1 MAGLYQ
7 VQGIVL
13 STQDFREADRIL
25 HILTPN
31 RGKITAIAKGVR
43 KAHSNLRSGTQR
55 LCLARFLLYDGRSMA
70 TVTQCQVEDFFAP
83 LRADLE
89 RLLTACYLAEI
100 ADVSVPAGQA
110 SPEMF
115 GLLRRS
121 LGLLVRENPHLVA
134 RAFEAR
140 AISVLGFAP
149 RVNLCAA
156 CGAPLEE
163 GLIPFA
169 PAAGGALC
177 SRCSRQYGAQYRVSR
192 EALAV
197 WRNLASMGGSHLSR
211 LKLSP
216 RCQRELAE
224 ILPAYLEY
232 YLDRRLKSRILME
245 QIREDAYE
253 YGTRKN

>member
-1 MAGLYQ
+1 

-13 STQDFREADRIL
+13 STWDFRETDRLL
-25 HILTPN
+25 HILTPS

-43 KAHSNLRSGTQR
+43 KAHSSLRSGTQR
-55 LCLARFLLYDGRSMA
+55 LCLARFLLYDGRSIA
-70 TVTQCQVEDFFAP
+70 TVTQCQVEEFFAP
-83 LRADLE
+83 LRSNLE

-100 ADVSVPAGQA
+100 AEVSVPAGQA

-115 GLLRRS
+115 DLLRRS
-121 LGLLVRENPHLVA
+121 LDLLTRENPPMVA

-140 AISVLGFAP
+140 ALRVLGFAP
-149 RVNLCAA
+149 RLEACSA
-156 CGAPLEE
+156 CGGPLAE

-169 PAAGGALC
+169 PGAGGALC
-177 SRCSRQYGAQYRVSR
+177 GRCGSQYGAEYRVSR

-197 WRNLASMGGSHLSR
+197 WRNLASAGGSHLGR
-211 LKLSP
+211 LKISA
-216 RCQRELAE
+216 RCRRELAE

-245 QIREDAYE
+245 QIGEDAYE

>member
-13 STQDFREADRIL
+13 SSQDFREADRIL

-43 KAHSNLRSGTQR
+43 KAKSSLRSGTQR
-55 LCLARFLLYDGRSMA
+55 LCLARFLLYEGRSMA
-70 TVTQCQVEDFFAP
+70 TVTQCQVENFFAP
-83 LRADLE
+83 LRESLE

-100 ADVSVPAGQA
+100 AEVSVPAGQA

-115 GLLRRS
+115 SLLRRS
-121 LGLLVRENPHLVA
+121 LSLLIRENPHLVA

-140 AISVLGFAP
+140 AINVLGFAP
-149 RVNLCAA
+149 RLNLCAA
-156 CGAPLEE
+156 CGAPLEQ

-177 SRCSRQYGAQYRVSR
+177 GRCSRRYGPEYHVSR

-197 WRNLASMGGSHLSR
+197 WRTLGSMGGSHLGR

-216 RCQRELAE
+216 RCQSELAE

-232 YLDRRLKSRILME
+232 YLDRRLKSRSLME
-245 QIREDAYE
+245 QIREDEHE